1 MKQTITNWLMKN
13 RAPISYTIGIL
24 NVLSGLSNIALGNVV
39 GGVFWIV
46 IGSVIIFD
54 TWTFK

>member
-1 MKQTITNWLMKN
+1 MKDAIVNWLMKN